1 MICKEKQKHEN
12 PYVSVIIPVYNAEK
26 SIEKCIDSILSQTY
40 PYLEAVVVNDGSS
53 DRTAD
58 VINRKYGNEER
69 VKYYF
74 QENQGVSAARNQG
87 IKKSV
92 GKYLLFVDG
101 DDYLQ
106 SSYIEK
112 LVLCAEK
119 NQSEL
124 VVSGYT
130 KVDEAG
136 NVISLLKPKDYARFY
151 NEAVIY
157 CISAV
162 CSRLYRRSFWIGSKM
177 EFVHEDD
184 ARGEDVPIALQA
196 NYMARNI
203 STVYDGGYYYVQH
216 GASAMEGLY
225 GFQKYHFPYK
235 TMEEL
240 LRRMA
245 DIQGENS
252 KEFFIYGVYK
262 FFAQFA
268 FQLVRGA
275 GKKEIVKLEK
285 YIYKIYNEFPSLR
298 ISFKIWY
305 RMLKCSFT
313 FLQKMAVLVLIL
325 GIKSKTLGGLM
336 IICSRAGRRKC

>member
-1 MICKEKQKHEN
+1 M
-12 PYVSVIIPVYNAEK
+12 
-26 SIEKCIDSILSQTY
+26 
-40 PYLEAVVVNDGSS
+40 
-53 DRTAD
+53 
-58 VINRKYGNEER
+58 
-69 VKYYF
+69 
-74 QENQGVSAARNQG
+74 
-87 IKKSV
+87 
-92 GKYLLFVDG
+92 
-101 DDYLQ
+101 
-106 SSYIEK
+106 
-112 LVLCAEK
+112 LCAEK
-119 NQSEL
+119 NQTEL

-136 NVISLLKPKDYARFY
+136 NVISLLKPKDYVRFY

-162 CSRLYRRSFWIGSKM
+162 CSRLYRRSFWIDSKM

-203 STVYDGGYYYVQH
+203 ATVYAGGYYYVQH

-235 TMEEL
+235 TTEEL

-285 YIYKIYNEFPSLR
+285 YIYKIYNEFPDLR

-313 FLQKMAVLVLIL
+313 FLQKMAVFLLIL
-325 GIKSKTLGGLM
+325 GIKSKTLGCLM
-336 IICSRAGRRKC
+336 IICSLFKKD